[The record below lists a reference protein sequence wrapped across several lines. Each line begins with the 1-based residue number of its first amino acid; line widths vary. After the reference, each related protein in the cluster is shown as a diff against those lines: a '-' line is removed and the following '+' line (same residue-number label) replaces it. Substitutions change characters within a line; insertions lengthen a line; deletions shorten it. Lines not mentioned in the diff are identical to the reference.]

1 MKVALLLIAYML
13 GSIPTAV
20 WLGRA
25 LFNLDVRDYGSG
37 NSGATNSFRVLGTWP
52 GLAVLLMDALK
63 GFAAV
68 KLAFLLPRF
77 AGEID
82 MMVLLGLCAV
92 IGHIFPLWAGFRGGK
107 GIATLLGMIIAIHT
121 GAALMAIATFTL
133 FFFSFRIVSLSSMLA
148 ALSFPLWLIF
158 RYKEDSTLLVIFSFA
173 LAFLVILTHQKNIE
187 RLLNGEERRI
197 RVRNRRNDEDEI

>member
-1 MKVALLLIAYML
+1 MKVALVLLAYMI

-20 WLGRA
+20 WLGRGM
-25 LFNLDVRDYGSG
+25 FNIDVRDYGSG
-37 NSGATNSFRVLGTWP
+37 NAGATNTFRVLGIWP
-52 GLAVLLMDALK
+52 GFAVLLIDALK
-63 GFAAV
+63 GFLAV
-68 KLAFLLPRF
+68 NLSLLFARF
-77 AGEID
+77 AGDIN

-107 GIATLLGMIIAIHT
+107 GIATLLGMIIAIHA
-121 GAALMAIATFTL
+121 GAAVMAIATFLL
-133 FFFSFRIVSLSSMLA
+133 FFLSFRIVSLSSMLA

-158 RYKEDSTLLVIFSFA
+158 RYKEDSTLLVIFSFV

-197 RVRNRRNDEDEI
+197 SVRSRRNR